1 MLYDVRQEQKD
12 KKLIIAMLNVRACEA
27 VKVFVNTLQ
36 SCNAVNTF
44 CLLIRVAELRH
55 TVPSLSW

>member
-12 KKLIIAMLNVRACEA
+12 KKLIIAMLNVRICEA

-36 SCNAVNTF
+36 GCNAVNTF